1 MTTAKE
7 RIDQLLNEI
16 EEKCQ
21 PADCRQLR
29 IPFMLDCASLISKLP
44 SQTVKALQTSRA
56 YSIQELP
63 LTSVSE
69 AVAECWR
76 YLDGSFVNGSND
88 DHPDAITIR
97 ALICILLEESRPGS
111 EDFIDLIGFFLDLLN
126 RVEPHAEEQW
136 ELIKKHFQYCL
147 GS

>member
-76 YLDGSFVNGSND
+76 YLDGSFVN
-88 DHPDAITIR
+88 
-97 ALICILLEESRPGS
+97 RPGS